1 MRRRLVF
8 CLPWL
13 FFLLGFAGQLARAAP
28 IDFAAPL
35 KQLPLAGQVAILEDK
50 NAALSPM
57 AALDESRWQ
66 TATPRLMNQGTSD
79 AAFWLR
85 LAVTNTG
92 PTPVTRWLSLGSPR
106 IEAVDFYQMKPG
118 EEKTQPDGRGG
129 AYLPLSEKPVAGKI
143 ALFPVTLAAGE
154 EATLLLR
161 AAGRTTIAMDIALWD
176 PLVFREQEASNDL
189 HQLIPI
195 AALMT
200 VAFYLLVHA
209 LARRDRVFLLLAGWL
224 FGAALYELAFNGYLL
239 RYLLTGGGELTLRAP
254 LLIGNLSV
262 VLTVAL
268 IYVFLEL
275 GRFRIW
281 RWFYLSFIAVSLG
294 GFLLSM
300 FASLRPTIG
309 LWHGIV
315 MVFYLIWPL
324 SMVVAWRHRLP
335 NTRLFIVFMT
345 GLWCGHIVRMLMLQG
360 AIPATPLINENLS
373 VIFALGMALV
383 LLFGVARQSMA
394 AQQAKVQLQQA
405 EQARLEEAVR
415 TRTDA
420 LQAALIVANEANRAK
435 SDFLARVSH
444 DLRTPLT
451 AIIGYAEIILS
462 AGRQDAGSGRI
473 IRRSAQH
480 LLALLNDLIDYAR
493 GGAQPTALQPLPVYT
508 AALLES
514 IASDG
519 AILAQRQGNRFD
531 FRVSGTLPPIV
542 EVDAKRLRQVLENLI
557 SNAAKFTA
565 NGLIEFHVTAQE
577 DAAEPESGRIDFI
590 FSVRDTGPGIPAA
603 GLVHI
608 FEPFQRLQGT
618 EHHAGLGLGLA
629 IAQQWVQR
637 MGGRIEAI
645 SRVGDGTTMRVFLG
659 IKAGSED
666 AMSHQNRAINEGLLP
681 ELDGDGYRI
690 WVVEDSHT
698 IRGMLCDAL
707 GRLGFAVLPIANGQE
722 AIDLINQIKVEAPDL
737 ILTDLQMPFADGQAV
752 LNKAREKWPDIPVLL
767 LTANHD
773 RAGEGEQAFSDVLSK
788 PVSLTLLHQVL
799 AKWLGLPCTVEES
812 VVWTPPL
819 VYPDPEVLAEVFPL
833 IDMGA
838 ISDLIDW
845 AEGVAQRQAAWR
857 PFAERVKSLADQVQ
871 LKALATLCREAQ
883 SDIIRNRGAAYPSD
897 E

>member
-1 MRRRLVF
+1 MSHSMWRRLAC
-8 CLPWL
+8 CLL
-13 FFLLGFAGQLARAAP
+13 CLLGFTGQWARADP
-28 IDFAAPL
+28 IDFAASL

-50 NAALSPM
+50 TTALSPM
-57 AALDESRWQ
+57 AVLAEPGWQ
-66 TATPRLMNQGTSD
+66 TATPLLMNQGTSD

-106 IEAVDFYQMKPG
+106 IEAVDFYKMNSG

-129 AYLPLSEKPVAGKI
+129 AYLPLAEKPVAGKI

-154 EATLLLR
+154 EVTLLLR
-161 AAGRTTIAMDIALWD
+161 ATGRTTIAMDIALWD
-176 PLVFREQEASNDL
+176 PLAFREQEASNDL
-189 HQLIPI
+189 HHLISI

-200 VAFYLLVHA
+200 VAFYMLVHA
-209 LARRDRVFLLLAGWL
+209 LARRDRAFLLLAGWL

-254 LLIGNLSV
+254 LVIGNLSV

-300 FASLRPTIG
+300 FASLRPTIE
-309 LWHGIV
+309 LWHSIV
-315 MVFYLIWPL
+315 IVFYLIWPL
-324 SMVVAWRHRLP
+324 SMISAWRHRLP
-335 NTRLFIVFMT
+335 NNRLFIVFMT
-345 GLWCGHIVRMLMLQG
+345 GLWCGHIVRMFMLQG
-360 AIPATPLINENLS
+360 FIPAFPLINENLS
-373 VIFALGMALV
+373 VIYALGMALV

-394 AQQAKVQLQQA
+394 AQQA
-405 EQARLEEAVR
+405 EQAHLEEAVR

-508 AALLES
+508 ATLLES

-519 AILAQRQGNRFD
+519 AILAQKQGNRFD
-531 FRVSGTLPPIV
+531 FRIFGTLPPIV

-565 NGLIEFHVTAQE
+565 EGLIEFHVTAHD
-577 DAAEPESGRIDFI
+577 DAAEPESGPIDFI
-590 FSVRDTGPGIPAA
+590 FSVRDTGPGIPAV
-603 GLVHI
+603 GLAHI

-645 SRVGDGTTMRVFLG
+645 SQVGEGTTMRVFLG

-752 LNKAREKWPDIPVLL
+752 LNKAREKWPGIPVVL

-799 AKWLGLPCTVEES
+799 AKWLGLPCNVEES
-812 VVWTPPL
+812 VVWTPPM

-838 ISDLIDW
+838 VSDLIDW
-845 AEGVAQRQAAWR
+845 AESVAQRQAAWR

-871 LKALATLCREAQ
+871 LKALDTLCRQVQ
-883 SDIIRNRGAAYPSD
+883 SDITRNRGAAYPSD
-897 E
+897 G